1 MVLQD
6 THLGCFSGFSSGA
19 LNSNQLPV
27 ETTWW
32 CWLRTLKEQQ
42 QLPALS
48 ARTSSALYFLSAM
61 YSSPTDISLPQML
74 LPCHNTQIPGSGFNA
89 YMSPFEGAC
98 PKGVCNLYMWT
109 FLEKSCFQ
117 LAWAAVHMV
126 RPIAVWN
133 LERTRAVWHQM
144 LDHSPVSRLSSLW
157 VKTAFPKGWNSNANT
172 FPGRRNN
179 STLLMH

>member
-1 MVLQD
+1 MASTNITGWFSSIFGLAQQEGQGAPSALHPPFILQMVLQD

-48 ARTSSALYFLSAM
+48 AQTSSLALYFSSAM

-74 LPCHNTQIPGSGFNA
+74 LPCHNTQIPGSGLNA
-89 YMSPFEGAC
+89 CMSPFEGAC
-98 PKGVCNLYMWT
+98 PKTSLQPVYVNFSG
-109 FLEKSCFQ
+109 EK
-117 LAWAAVHMV
+117 L
-126 RPIAVWN
+126 
-133 LERTRAVWHQM
+133 L
-144 LDHSPVSRLSSLW
+144 PVSMGSCTHGQTDSCLEFR
-157 VKTAFPKGWNSNANT
+157 KN
-172 FPGRRNN
+172 
-179 STLLMH
+179 